1 MITISRNL
9 SLGLI
14 QSFSNSFDFSAYE
27 GYRVRILSN
36 SGTVLVDSVDI
47 DHSSFREDI
56 FRKAS
61 ALSDLQYEEILGK
74 WIENGEYFTGHD

>member
-1 MITISRNL
+1 MIILWIQILSTEKMITISRNL

-36 SGTVLVDSVDI
+36 SGTV
-47 DHSSFREDI
+47 REI
-56 FRKAS
+56 VNCCGLKFES
-61 ALSDLQYEEILGK
+61 A
-74 WIENGEYFTGHD
+74 